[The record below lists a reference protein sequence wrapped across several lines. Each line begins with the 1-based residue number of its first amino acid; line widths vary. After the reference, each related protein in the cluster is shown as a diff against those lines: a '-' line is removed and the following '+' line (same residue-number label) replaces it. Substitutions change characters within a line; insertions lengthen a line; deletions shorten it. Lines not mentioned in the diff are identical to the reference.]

1 MTARIVPLF
10 LSLGLASTCGD
21 RQSPDPVILSLGDQV
36 VRRSEFDRHVS
47 TLEAKGGAQ
56 LPADVRRALVQP
68 YLEERALVLE
78 ARARGLLAAQ
88 STPEEEQG
96 AVQRMLGEAV
106 LSQSE
111 ASDDEVAAYFRE
123 HSAQLRVPEKV
134 WLRQILLP
142 TENEARDVRRRLQKD
157 PKSFE
162 ALAQTR
168 SRSPE
173 ASTGGVM
180 GSFARGELPAELE
193 RVAFALAP
201 GTGSDVARTSLGW
214 HVLRVDRREPG
225 RDPTLEESRE
235 RIRTEL
241 RRHKSDEAS
250 RQFVRALMARAKVN
264 HEIADSPLPP
274 RS

>member
-1 MTARIVPLF
+1 VTARILPLF
-10 LSLGLASTCGD
+10 LSLGLTPTCD
-21 RQSPDPVILSLGDQV
+21 RQPADPVILALGDQV
-36 VRRSEFDRHVS
+36 VRRSDFERHVA
-47 TLEAKGGAQ
+47 TLEAKGGQ
-56 LPADVRRALVQP
+56 PLPADVRRALVEP
-68 YLEERALVLE
+68 FLEERALVLE
-78 ARARGLLAAQ
+78 ARARGLLPAA
-88 STPEEEQG
+88 STPEQEQA
-96 AVQRMLGEAV
+96 AVQRMLGEALV
-106 LSQSE
+106 GRVDASE
-111 ASDDEVAAYFRE
+111 PEIAAYFRD
-123 HSAQLRVPEKV
+123 HHDDLREPERV
-134 WLRQILLP
+134 WIRQILVP

-162 ALAQTR
+162 ALARTR

-180 GSFARGELPAELE
+180 GNFARGELPAELE

-225 RDPTLEESRE
+225 REPTLDESRE
-235 RIRTEL
+235 RIRSEL
-241 RRHKSDEAS
+241 LRSKSDEAS

-264 HEIADSPLPP
+264 HETAQPAPP

>member
-1 MTARIVPLF
+1 MTARIGPLF
-10 LSLGLASTCGD
+10 LSLGLASTCD
-21 RQSPDPVILSLGDQV
+21 RQPSDPVILALGEQV
-36 VRRSEFDRHVS
+36 VRRSDFDRHVS
-47 TLEAKGGAQ
+47 ALEAKGGEP
-56 LPADVRRALVQP
+56 LPSDVRRALVQP
-68 YLEERALVLE
+68 FLEERALVLE

-88 STPEEEQG
+88 STPEQEQE

-106 LSQSE
+106 LGQVE
-111 ASDDEVAAYFRE
+111 ASDGEVAAWFRE
-123 HSAQLRVPEKV
+123 HAARLRIPERV
-134 WLRQILLP
+134 WLRQILVP

-157 PKSFE
+157 PTSFE
-162 ALAQTR
+162 ALARAR

-180 GSFARGELPAELE
+180 GSFARGELPSELE

-201 GTGSDVARTSLGW
+201 GAGSDVARTSLGW

-241 RRHKSDEAS
+241 RRRKSDEAS

-264 HEIADSPLPP
+264 HEIADSPPP
-274 RS
+274 PGS